1 MFYSYKEKDRH
12 MLPTSHCFIN
22 KERKKKHRASKQE
35 KKKKRTKVLWSKQTT
50 TPKSTKCTMGSP
62 KRRSHAT

>member
-12 MLPTSHCFIN
+12 MLPSSHCFIN

-35 KKKKRTKVLWSKQTT
+35 KKKKRTKVQTNDYT
-50 TPKSTKCTMGSP
+50 LKHKMHNGEL
-62 KRRSHAT
+62 